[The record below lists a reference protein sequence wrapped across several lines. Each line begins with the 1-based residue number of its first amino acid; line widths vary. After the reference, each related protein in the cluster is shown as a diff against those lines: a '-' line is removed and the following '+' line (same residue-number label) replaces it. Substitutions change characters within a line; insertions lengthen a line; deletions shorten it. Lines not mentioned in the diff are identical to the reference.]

1 MLLKNKLVIA
11 CLLIITT
18 GMISCSTTEQIP
30 DPEIKPLPEQSQKT
44 IRAQNNFA
52 FKIFN
57 LINQNNQN
65 GKNKLISPLS
75 IYMDLS
81 MVYNGANHQTK
92 KDIQKALQLNKIDTG
107 LLNKTNAIL
116 LHNLPQEDTAV
127 NIDIANAIW
136 YRKSLTPLSSFLKIN
151 KNYYKATIKAS
162 PFNQSTVD
170 EINNW
175 VKDKT
180 HHKIKSIIKEIQ
192 PSDLTFLLNAVY
204 FKGDWT
210 HQFDQDQ
217 TKKRTFHTKNQEEL
231 QVPFMYKKA
240 KISYFENNDLQ
251 VAQLPYGSGEFNMFV
266 LLPKEGKN
274 VVSTFNHLNASAF
287 STLTS
292 KVRSTEV
299 KLYLPKW
306 ESEYKIDLNA
316 VLSQMGMA
324 SAFSKS
330 ADFSNMYKGE
340 DVQISE
346 VKHKTYIKVDESG
359 TEAAAVTSTGMTTTS
374 APMNPPSIPIMDVN
388 HPFIYLITE
397 KDSGSILFLGIV
409 NNPKQ

>member
-1 MLLKNKLVIA
+1 
-11 CLLIITT
+11 
-18 GMISCSTTEQIP
+18 
-30 DPEIKPLPEQSQKT
+30 
-44 IRAQNNFA
+44 
-52 FKIFN
+52 
-57 LINQNNQN
+57 
-65 GKNKLISPLS
+65 
-75 IYMDLS
+75 
-81 MVYNGANHQTK
+81 
-92 KDIQKALQLNKIDTG
+92 IQKALQLNKIDTS

-116 LHNLPQEDTAV
+116 LHNLPREDTAV

-136 YRKSLTPLSSFLKIN
+136 YRKSLTPLSSFLKTN
-151 KNYYKATIKAS
+151 KNYYKATIKAT

-180 HHKIKSIIKEIQ
+180 HHKIKSIIQEIH

-204 FKGDWT
+204 FKGKWT
-210 HQFDQDQ
+210 NQFDQNQ
-217 TKKRTFHTKNQEEL
+217 TKTRTFHTKNQEEL

-240 KISYFENNDLQ
+240 KISYVENNEFQ
-251 VAQLPYGSGEFNMFV
+251 VAKLPYGSGEFNMFV
-266 LLPKEGKN
+266 LLPKESKN
-274 VVSTFNHLNASAF
+274 VVSAFNHLNANTF
-287 STLTS
+287 STLAS
-292 KVRSTEV
+292 KVHSTEV